1 MRLHRV
7 QVLGPQGLSEP
18 RDVELP
24 VEHADLDAA
33 GLVLSPGWCDLHAHL
48 REPGFPEKETLAT
61 GAGAAAAG
69 GFTQVVAMANTQ
81 PVTDTAERVR
91 ANVARAREL
100 PARILFV
107 GALTEGLEGRRPTDA
122 VGLRAAGAVALS
134 DDGRHAL
141 DLHTLVAALRN
152 ATAAGLP
159 VLIHPQDE
167 SLGSEPAAELAAVEQ
182 ALAALRQV
190 PQARLH
196 LQHVSLAGALPLI
209 AEAKR
214 AGLALTAEATPH
226 HLWLTSDALRRWG
239 PLAKVNPP
247 LRTEH
252 DVAALRNA
260 VIDGTID
267 IVATDHAPHEAGAK
281 RDVETGAAG
290 IAGVETAA
298 GILLTLGLPWP
309 VVYRACV
316 AGPRAILGIPVPPD
330 WILLD
335 PAETWTVEPDRFVS
349 RGRNTPMGGTRLT
362 GRVRMTVC
370 RHQVVHQAEVPVG

>member
-7 QVLGPQGLSEP
+7 QILGRQGLSEP

-24 VEHADLDAA
+24 VDHADLDAA

-61 GAGAAAAG
+61 GAAAAAAG

-91 ANVARAREL
+91 ANLARARDL
-100 PARILFV
+100 PVRILFV

-122 VGLRAAGAVALS
+122 VGLKAAGAVALS

-159 VLIHPQDE
+159 VLVHPQDE
-167 SLGSEPAAELAAVEQ
+167 SLGSEPAAELAAVGQ

-196 LQHVSLAGALPLI
+196 LQHVSLATALPLI

-239 PLAKVNPP
+239 ALAKVNPP
-247 LRTEH
+247 LQTEH

-267 IVATDHAPHEAGAK
+267 VVATDHAPHEAAAK
-281 RDVETGAAG
+281 RDVETSAPG
-290 IAGVETAA
+290 ISGFETAA

-316 AGPRAILGIPVPPD
+316 AGPRTILGIPVPPD
-330 WILLD
+330 WILID

-349 RGRNTPMGGTRLT
+349 RGRNTPLAGTRLT
-362 GRVRMTVC
+362 GRVRMTIC